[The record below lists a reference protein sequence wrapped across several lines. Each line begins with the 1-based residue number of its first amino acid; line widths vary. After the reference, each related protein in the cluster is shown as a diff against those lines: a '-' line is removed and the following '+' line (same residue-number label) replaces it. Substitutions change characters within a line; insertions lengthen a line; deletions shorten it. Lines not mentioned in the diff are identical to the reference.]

1 MDEKDKDYR
10 TFQFLIKKDNPLC
23 SYFLELMKKSN
34 NLYNATNFHIRQ
46 TYTALKKDGELHEL
60 QKEVINN
67 LEQCIPVINAHLEAK
82 HARLVEQDKAKGID
96 KERKLKLYTMPKSY
110 VGYQLLD
117 AYFKHS
123 DNLDYNSLPG
133 QVNQQ
138 VMKQV
143 YNDWKS
149 FFEACKQYKVSKS
162 GFTGRPKP
170 PRYKNKGGYNQVV
183 FSNQICT
190 VKDDKYLRFPKTN
203 LKFNLSKHLKLNMKH
218 SALQQ
223 IRVQK
228 YYDSV
233 KMEIVLDCSKTVKPL
248 KAEINNCMA
257 IDLGVNNI
265 ATCVF
270 SNGVNPV
277 IINGKPIKSMNQH
290 YNKLRAK
297 LNSDLRINK
306 SPKEGP
312 FTSKRLEYI
321 DKKRHL
327 KFKDFLHKVSRQV
340 VNLAIE
346 NNIDKVIIGYNKQ
359 WKVDVN
365 IAKDDKQS
373 FIQIP
378 FLTLIQQIEYKLKY
392 EGIHFEL
399 KEESYTSKSSFLDND
414 TIPTYGN
421 EVDEAIRFSGKRI
434 KRGLYKSKNNIIINA
449 DVNGAANI
457 LRKHFEGAI
466 NLNHK
471 ILSNVTKM
479 NIKTAKKKRKQETC
493 NAFGIVGRSANCVA

>member
-1 MDEKDKDYR
+1 MNENGKNYR

-46 TYTALKKDGELHEL
+46 TYTALKKDGELHQL
-60 QKEVINN
+60 QKEVVEN
-67 LEQCIPVINAHLEAK
+67 LEKSIPVINKHLSNK
-82 HARLVEQDKAKGID
+82 HTRLVEQDIAKGII
-96 KERKLKLYTMPKSY
+96 KKRKLKVYTMPKSY
-110 VGYQLLD
+110 VDYALLD

-123 DNLDYNSLPG
+123 KNPDYNALPG

-143 YNDWKS
+143 YDSWKS
-149 FFEACKQYKVSKS
+149 FFASVKKYSSNKS
-162 GFTGRPKP
+162 SYTGRPKP
-170 PRYKNKGGYNQVV
+170 PKYKNKGGYNEVV

-190 VKDDKYLRFPKTN
+190 VKKDKYLKFPKTD
-203 LKFNLSKHLKLNMKH
+203 LKFNLSKHLKMNMKH

-233 KMEIVLDCSKTVKPL
+233 KMEIVLDCTKTVKPL

-277 IINGKPIKSMNQH
+277 IINGKPIKSMNQY
-290 YNKLRAK
+290 YNKIRSK
-297 LNSDLRINK
+297 LYSDLRLNK
-306 SPKEGP
+306 SPKEGV

-327 KFKDFLHKVSRQV
+327 KFRDFLHKVSRQV

-365 IAKDDKQS
+365 IAKDNKQA

-378 FLTLIQQIEYKLKY
+378 FFTLIQQIEYKLKY

-434 KRGLYKSKNNIIINA
+434 KRGLYKSKNNILINA

-457 LRKHFEGAI
+457 LRKHFNGDI

-471 ILSNVTKM
+471 ILSNVTKI
-479 NIKTAKKKRKQETC
+479 NIKTAQKRIKKKLAKPS
-493 NAFGIVGRSANCVA
+493 G

>member
-1 MDEKDKDYR
+1 MSSDTKNKSYK
-10 TFQFLIKKDNPLC
+10 TFQFLIKKDNPLY
-23 SYFLELMKKSN
+23 SYFLELMKSSN

-46 TYTALKKDGELHEL
+46 TYTALKKDGELHQL
-60 QKEVINN
+60 QKEVIEN
-67 LEQCIPVINAHLEAK
+67 LEKSIPIINKHLSEK
-82 HARLVEQDKAKGID
+82 HARLVEQDIATGIT

-110 VGYQLLD
+110 VNYALLD

-123 DNLDYNSLPG
+123 NNPDYNALPG

-149 FFEACKQYKVSKS
+149 FFESIKKFNSNKLGY
-162 GFTGRPKP
+162 TGRPKP
-170 PRYKNKGGYNQVV
+170 PKYKSKGVCNEVV

-190 VKDDKYLRFPKTN
+190 IKEDKYLKFPKTN
-203 LKFNLSKHLKLNMKH
+203 LKFNLSKHLKWNMK
-218 SALQQ
+218 SSKLQQ
-223 IRVQK
+223 VRVQK

-233 KMEIVLDCSKTVKPL
+233 KMEIVLDCTKTVKPL
-248 KAEINNCMA
+248 KAEIKNCMA

-270 SNGVNPV
+270 SNGAMPK
-277 IINGKPIKSMNQH
+277 IINGKPIKSMNQY

-297 LNSDLRINK
+297 LYSDLRLNK
-306 SPKEGP
+306 NPKEGV
-312 FTSKRLEYI
+312 FTSHRLEYI

-327 KFKDFLHKVSRQV
+327 KFKDFLHKVSRKI

-346 NNIDKVIIGYNKQ
+346 NNVDKVIVGYNKQ
-359 WKVDVN
+359 WKSDVT
-365 IAKDDKQS
+365 IAKTVKQS
-373 FIQIP
+373 FVQIP
-378 FLTLIQQIEYKLKY
+378 FLMLINQLEYKLAY

-399 KEESYTSKSSFLDND
+399 QEESYTSQSSFLDND
-414 TIPTYGN
+414 DIPTYGN
-421 EVDEAIRFSGKRI
+421 EVSKTVIFSGKRI
-434 KRGLYKSKNNIIINA
+434 KRGLYKTKNNILINA

-457 LRKHFEGAI
+457 LRKHFEGNI

-471 ILSNVTKM
+471 ILSNVAKI
-479 NIKTAKKKRKQETC
+479 NIKTARRKQRNLQSLRDSE
-493 NAFGIVGRSANCVA
+493 